1 MSSPSVTQA
10 SRRRQRSTRLTVSVG
25 LLVIAAIVVVG
36 AILTGSWATVVL
48 SAVLA
53 IVCGAASTRI
63 TYTELCDTR
72 RDAAADR
79 AAQAKDYLILARA
92 RSTEHEVYVRGIEAR
107 IAEREECLSELEGAL
122 GSAQKRAATAT
133 RKKNSETRRAA
144 TLSLQAEES
153 RTAATDAELLA
164 HELEQ
169 ELTVLRSEL
178 DSVTAAWRAADGLRK
193 HA

>member
-1 MSSPSVTQA
+1 MASPSVTQA

-25 LLVIAAIVVVG
+25 LLAIAALVVTGAALSGSWTAVVV
-36 AILTGSWATVVL
+36 AAAF
-48 SAVLA
+48 AVL
-53 IVCGAASTRI
+53 CGAASTRI

-92 RSTEHEVYVRGIEAR
+92 RSAEHEAYVVGIENR
-107 IAEREECLSELEGAL
+107 IAERQATLEELEGAL

-144 TLSLQAEES
+144 SLVVKMEENET
-153 RTAATDAELLA
+153 RAAGSALRA
-164 HELEQ
+164 AELEQ
-169 ELTVLRSEL
+169 ELTALRAEL
-178 DSVTAAWRAADGLRK
+178 DAVTAAWRAADGLRK

>member
-1 MSSPSVTQA
+1 MASPSVTQA
-10 SRRRQRSTRLTVSVG
+10 SRRRQRSTRLTVSAG
-25 LLVIAAIVVVG
+25 LLTTAALAVTGTALSGSSV
-36 AILTGSWATVVL
+36 ALTVAAAV
-48 SAVLA
+48 AVL
-53 IVCGAASTRI
+53 CGVAATRI

-79 AAQAKDYLILARA
+79 ATQAKDYLVLARA
-92 RSTEHEVYVRGIEAR
+92 RSDEHLVYVHNIEGR
-107 IAEREECLSELEGAL
+107 IAEREQSLGEIEEAL

-144 TLSLQAEES
+144 SLSIQVEDSTS
-153 RTAATDAELLA
+153 RATEALLRS

-169 ELTVLRSEL
+169 ELDALRAEL
-178 DSVTAAWRAADGLRK
+178 GSVTAAWRAADSLRK

>member
-1 MSSPSVTQA
+1 MASPSVTQA
-10 SRRRQRSTRLTVSVG
+10 SRRRQRSTRLTVAVG
-25 LLVIAAIVVVG
+25 LLVIAALVVVG
-36 AILTGSWATVVL
+36 AILTGSWAMVVF
-48 SAVLA
+48 AAALA
-53 IVCGAASTRI
+53 IGCGIASTRI

-92 RSTEHEVYVRGIEAR
+92 RSAEHEVYVTSIEAR
-107 IAEREECLSELEGAL
+107 IAEREECLAELEGAL

-144 TLSLQAEES
+144 ALSLQADES
-153 RTAATDAELLA
+153 RTLAADAELRA

-169 ELTVLRSEL
+169 ELTVLRAEL
-178 DSVTAAWRAADGLRK
+178 DSVTVAWRAADGLRK

>member
-10 SRRRQRSTRLTVSVG
+10 SRRRQRSTRLTVSAG
-25 LLVIAAIVVVG
+25 LLAIGALVVLGAA
-36 AILTGSWATVVL
+36 LSGSWPAVVAAGAVAVVL
-48 SAVLA
+48 GTVA
-53 IVCGAASTRI
+53 TRL

-92 RSTEHEVYVRGIEAR
+92 RSAEHQVYVTGIAAR
-107 IAEREECLSELEGAL
+107 IAEREANLRELEEAL

-133 RKKNSETRRAA
+133 RRKNSETRRAA
-144 TLSLQAEES
+144 TLSLQAEQS
-153 RTAATDAELLA
+153 SAAATDAGVRVV
-164 HELEQ
+164 ELEQ
-169 ELTVLRSEL
+169 ELTTLRAEL
-178 DSVTAAWRAADGLRK
+178 EAITAAWRAADGLRK

>member
-1 MSSPSVTQA
+1 MASPSVTQA

-25 LLVIAAIVVVG
+25 LLLIAALVVVG
-36 AILTGSWATVVL
+36 AVLTGSWAMVVF
-48 SAVLA
+48 SSVLA
-53 IVCGAASTRI
+53 LGCGAASTRI

-92 RSTEHEVYVRGIEAR
+92 RSAEHDVYVTGIEGR
-107 IAEREECLSELEGAL
+107 IAERQQCLEELEGAL

-144 TLSLQAEES
+144 TLSLQVEES
-153 RTAATDAELLA
+153 QTVATDAALRA
-164 HELEQ
+164 AELEQ

-178 DSVTAAWRAADGLRK
+178 DAVTVAWRAADGLRK